1 MPVGYGDTFGMLHD
15 EQTHGQHCGI
25 GGHAVPKLICDHAAH
40 GQAVLFGLDRFNAV
54 GVLLSARDVFPLIL
68 PGQALPLIAVG
79 LLAAAGCHG
88 ERGLLPLN
96 RRHIFGLLGNV
107 QRYAQ
112 HQPHMVVRIRKFLIL
127 RIIPAAYMQLQ
138 LRQIPSLCQ
147 RCQRDVHGIAE
158 IILQRIAERIAEQG
172 FAPIRGRQNRR
183 NGRFGIAA
191 QVRDADVHI
200 VRAAA
205 LEKLSAQRQVVHIGI
220 QRLPHRAGPGDHRDG
235 CVIRA
240 GERQDAILCYSAQ
253 RRGALHAVDDRGK
266 RLSARPVCWNQQ
278 LGGVAVHVP
287 GHQHVGLHLPGR
299 RIPAGLRLDDVPV
312 VMVQRVV

>member
-1 MPVGYGDTFGMLHD
+1 MLHD

-25 GGHAVPKLICDHAAH
+25 GGHAVPELICDHAAH

-54 GVLLSARDVFPLIL
+54 GVQLSARDVFPLIL
-68 PGQALPLIAVG
+68 PGQALPLVAVG

-147 RCQRDVHGIAE
+147 RRQRNIHGIAE
-158 IILQRIAERIAEQG
+158 IIL
-172 FAPIRGRQNRR
+172 
-183 NGRFGIAA
+183 
-191 QVRDADVHI
+191 
-200 VRAAA
+200 
-205 LEKLSAQRQVVHIGI
+205 
-220 QRLPHRAGPGDHRDG
+220 
-235 CVIRA
+235 
-240 GERQDAILCYSAQ
+240 
-253 RRGALHAVDDRGK
+253 
-266 RLSARPVCWNQQ
+266 
-278 LGGVAVHVP
+278 
-287 GHQHVGLHLPGR
+287 
-299 RIPAGLRLDDVPV
+299 
-312 VMVQRVV
+312 